1 MSVDDIAT
9 IPFSKEVLFVFKVDE
24 NEKVWD
30 ETERRRKDKDNAL
43 FNFTINERGMFN
55 IWY

>member
-24 NEKVWD
+24 NEKLWD